1 MKSFL
6 LAALLCAMASAVAA
20 KELSLNEISNI
31 MNRIG
36 KAETSFTQFNADG
49 SRSKGKLYINR
60 PGRMRFEYEGKG
72 DLLVVA
78 GGGNV
83 AIFDGPKDKN
93 PESYPLKRTPLNILL
108 ERRVDVKQS
117 KMVTGKTY
125 DGKLTTVLAQD
136 PKHPE
141 YGTIAMRFGGSPA
154 TLKEWTIV
162 NEFGEQTTVKIG
174 ELQKVDNLSNFLFD
188 INYERQR
195 RK

>member
-1 MKSFL
+1 MKTFL
-6 LAALLCAMASAVAA
+6 LSLALCAVASVATA

-36 KAETSFTQFNADG
+36 KAETTFTQFNADG

-60 PGRMRFEYEGKG
+60 PGRMRFEYAGKG

-83 AIFDGPKDKN
+83 AIFDGPKDRN

-108 ERRVDVKQS
+108 QRQVDVRKS

-154 TLKEWTIV
+154 ALREWTIV
-162 NEFGEQTTVKIG
+162 NEFGEQTTVKLG
-174 ELQKVDNLSNFLFD
+174 QLQPVDKLSNFLFD